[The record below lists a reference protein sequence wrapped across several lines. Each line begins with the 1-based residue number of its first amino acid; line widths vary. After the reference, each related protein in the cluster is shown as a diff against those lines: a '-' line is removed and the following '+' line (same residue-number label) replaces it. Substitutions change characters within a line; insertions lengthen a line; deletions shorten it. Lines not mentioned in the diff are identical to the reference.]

1 MSAEEDQA
9 EHDHHRAPRVGR
21 AHLPGDA
28 LLLDDQVRRDGSRL
42 MEAIRAER
50 IMDDPAPRGFSTDY
64 GVLDRRQVA
73 ELSAPGAA
81 IGLLGGVIAGG
92 LLAISGL
99 SLAITLVAG
108 VLLAVPLAVA
118 GGLYELLLAKGRL
131 PMGTLTGAAMLWA
144 VAWLV
149 IRVVHGA
156 VVDLIA
162 GNGIATPNGIPGFFV
177 YQVIVSVPFAIGFW
191 WLHENFAPRWWFR
204 IRDRNPVENPFIRTQ
219 LQYAGAAEDE
229 KERQRER
236 RAARAEARR
245 NKS

>member
-1 MSAEEDQA
+1 MQ
-9 EHDHHRAPRVGR
+9 
-21 AHLPGDA
+21 
-28 LLLDDQVRRDGSRL
+28 
-42 MEAIRAER
+42 AIRAER
-50 IMDDPAPRGFSTDY
+50 VMDTTAPSGLSTPY
-64 GVLDRRQVA
+64 GVLDRRQVV

-99 SLAITLVAG
+99 APAITLVAA
-108 VLLAVPLAVA
+108 VLLAVPLALA
-118 GGLYELLLAKGRL
+118 GGAYEILLAKGRL
-131 PMGTLTGAAMLWA
+131 PMGTLSGAAMLWA
-144 VAWLV
+144 VAWPV

-162 GNGIATPNGIPGFFV
+162 GNGIATPNGILGFFV

-191 WLHENFAPRWWFR
+191 WLHENFAPRWWFH
-204 IRDRNPVENPFIRTQ
+204 IRNRNPVANHFIRVQ

-236 RAARAEARR
+236 RAARAQARR
-245 NKS
+245 DKS